1 VITNISKNK
10 GILLIDIM
18 IALSLSLLFIVAIT
32 ESSLIGRKVFDGAKN
47 RNDLL
52 DAFSGIV
59 STTTID
65 IVSFSRP
72 FGNDRIE
79 IITKIKSFYDEVTFH
94 EVISSNSTINASTPI
109 CSPFF
114 ANKNVIGNYQYIKE
128 FDSNNI
134 ADVDSIEIKQITLPI
149 DPLLLLTDIE
159 VRNNIAYVST
169 DSARASDPDIL
180 IFDIHEV
187 QNPILLS
194 SVNTGPGIASVSIFG
209 NKIYGSASSR
219 IGQLHIIKLNS
230 PNDIS
235 LINKFRLPLPY
246 ATATAPLGSSVF
258 YDNNFVYLGT
268 DKWDGSELSIIDIDD
283 PMNPEV
289 VGNFE
294 TGSKINDI
302 FVHNNIAYI
311 VASDQNQLRT
321 IHVFDHSN
329 PLLISSFSPTGWQR
343 QEGKSISIFE
353 DGLSLGRTPG
363 GFNIIQDH
371 EIFHWASTSNGVLN
385 NMTSKDISGGVYGIV
400 LDKNNIYFIT
410 RTIDKELIIG
420 NNDLSSLEYKYYSL
434 PIAPKTITCDSDRLY
449 ILANSAPIIYE
460 ITF

>member
-1 VITNISKNK
+1 MITNISKDK

-32 ESSLIGRKVFDGAKN
+32 ESSLIGRKVFDGAKR

-52 DAFSGIV
+52 DVFAGII

-65 IVSFSRP
+65 TVSFTRP

-79 IITKIKSFYDEVTFH
+79 TITKIKSLYDEVIFH
-94 EVISSNSTINASTPI
+94 EVKSSNSMINVSTPI

-114 ANKNVIGNYQYIKE
+114 ANKNIIGNYQYIKE
-128 FDSNNI
+128 FDSNDTVNT
-134 ADVDSIEIKQITLPI
+134 DSVSIKEISLPI
-149 DPLLLLTDIE
+149 DPLLPLTDIE
-159 VRNNIAYVST
+159 VRNNIAYIST
-169 DSARASDPDIL
+169 DSAKASDPDIL
-180 IFDIHEV
+180 IFDIHEIR
-187 QNPILLS
+187 NPILLS
-194 SVNTGPGIASVSIFG
+194 SLNTGPGISSISIFG

-219 IGQLHIIKLNS
+219 IGQLHIMRLNS

-235 LINKFRLPLPY
+235 LINRFRLPLPY

-258 YDNNFVYLGT
+258 YDDDFVYLGT
-268 DKWDGSELSIIDIDD
+268 DKWDGSEFSIIDIDD

-294 TGSKINDI
+294 TGSKVNDI

-311 VASDQNQLRT
+311 AASDQNQLRT
-321 IHVFDHSN
+321 IDVFDRSS
-329 PLLISSFSPTGWQR
+329 PLLISSSSPTGWQR
-343 QEGKSISIFE
+343 QEGKSISVFE
-353 DGLSLGRTPG
+353 NSLSLGRTSG
-363 GFNIIQDH
+363 GFNIINDH
-371 EIFHWASTSNGVLN
+371 EIFNWASTSNGVLN

-420 NNDLSSLEYKYYSL
+420 DPNLSSLDYKYYSL

-460 ITF
+460 ISF